1 MEGLKLLKEG
11 VYVIW
16 DWNLDKDVEAV
27 VEPGETSDTDT
38 LSESESTN
46 CSDDEGAEAVTKH
59 TVTFKCIGAT
69 RYVEAQKSL
78 QRVSEKLRV
87 GQHVSVDVLNE
98 PDNPFDSR
106 AIAFKVL
113 IDHQWCTVG
122 YVVREA
128 VEHVHRMLE
137 SSKIESVKFSWTKY
151 MVTWSRSGPGYYAE
165 IDITVKG
172 KWLVEV
178 VRSASTH

>member
-1 MEGLKLLKEG
+1 M
-11 VYVIW
+11 IW
-16 DWNLDKDVEAV
+16 HWNLDKAVKVV

-38 LSESESTN
+38 LSESERTN
-46 CSDDEGAEAVTKH
+46 CSDDEGAEAVTKP
-59 TVTFKCIGAT
+59 TVTFKCIGRT
-69 RYVEAQKSL
+69 RNVEAQKSL
-78 QRVSEKLRV
+78 QRVSEKLRM
-87 GQHVSVDVLNE
+87 GQHVSVDVFHE
-98 PDNPFDSR
+98 PDNPFDFR

-137 SSKIESVKFSWTKY
+137 SSKIESVKFSWAKY
-151 MVTWSRSGPGYYAE
+151 MVTWSRSGTGYYAG

-172 KWLVEV
+172 KWPVEV
-178 VRSASTH
+178 VRCAITR